1 MMTTVSAPSPK
12 YRIESIDI
20 VRGLIM
26 LVMALDHTRDYFHFG
41 APSPTNMAATTPI
54 LFFTRLVTHYCAP
67 NFVFLSGVSV
77 FLAGTRRTK
86 SELSAFLIKRGLW
99 LILFELVFV
108 TFAITTNPQYNIVI
122 LQVIWVIG
130 LSMILMALLVRAPLI
145 VFGIIGGII
154 VFGHNILDF
163 VQLPKTGTAGIFI
176 KIFFTAFAS
185 IIPLGKTR
193 IILDLYAVIPWMGV
207 MFLGYVFG
215 SLYQKSVDPQRRK
228 RILLITGISLIA
240 LFIVLRWTNIYGDP
254 APWSV
259 QRNWGHTLISFL
271 NVSKNPPSLM
281 YLCMTIGPALV
292 ALALTEK
299 IHNKLTAFLT
309 VYGNVPFFYYFLHLC
324 LIRVVNIILFF
335 ALGFHT
341 NQIADPKS
349 ISLFRPNNFG
359 FNLGVVYLI
368 WLFIILALYFPCRW
382 YSKYKRTHY
391 QWWLSYL

>member
-1 MMTTVSAPSPK
+1 MTTTSAPSPK
-12 YRIESIDI
+12 YRIESIDT

-41 APSPTNMAATTPI
+41 APSPGNMATTTPI
-54 LFFTRLVTHYCAP
+54 LFFTRWVTHFCAP

-108 TFAITTNPQYNIVI
+108 SFAITTNPLYNIII

-130 LSMILMALLVRAPLI
+130 FSMILMALLVRAPLI

-154 VFGHNILDF
+154 FFGHDILDF
-163 VQLPKTGTAGIFI
+163 VQLPKSGAAGVLI
-176 KIFFTAFAS
+176 KMFFTAFAS
-185 IIPLGKTR
+185 VIPLDKTH
-193 IILDLYAVIPWMGV
+193 IILDLYAVIPWTGV

-215 SLYQKSVDPQRRK
+215 SLYQNSVDPQRRK
-228 RILLITGISLIA
+228 WILLVSGASLIV
-240 LFIVLRWTNIYGDP
+240 LFIALRWINIYGDP
-254 APWSV
+254 APWSL

-271 NVSKNPPSLM
+271 NVSKYPPSLL
-281 YLCMTIGPALV
+281 YSCMTIGPALV

-299 IHNKLTAFLT
+299 VQNKLTAFLT
-309 VYGNVPFFYYFLHLC
+309 IYGNVPFFYYFLHIY
-324 LIRVVNIILFF
+324 LIRAVNIILFF
-335 ALGFHT
+335 ASGFGT
-341 NQIADPKS
+341 SQIADPKS
-349 ISLFRPNNFG
+349 ISLFRPNTFG
-359 FNLGVVYLI
+359 FNLGIVYLI
-368 WLFIILALYFPCRW
+368 WLVIILALYFPCRW
-382 YSKYKRTHY
+382 YSRYKRTHQ